1 MARIGFRLFWPI
13 SLPRLSY
20 NGAEYA
26 AQENRMDQETT
37 LADVVEVIE
46 KLDGRVSDMSV
57 DVAWIK
63 ESLKTI
69 ENLLEAIKDK
79 L

>member
-1 MARIGFRLFWPI
+1 
-13 SLPRLSY
+13 
-20 NGAEYA
+20 
-26 AQENRMDQETT
+26 MDQETT